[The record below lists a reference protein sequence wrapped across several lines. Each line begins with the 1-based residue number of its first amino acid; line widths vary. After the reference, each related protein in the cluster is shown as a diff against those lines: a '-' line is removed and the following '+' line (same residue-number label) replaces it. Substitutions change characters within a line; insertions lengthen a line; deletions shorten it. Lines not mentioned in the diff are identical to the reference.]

1 MFIAKEILSG
11 ALTTRSQLCFSF
23 PQSQSSPA
31 LWCSLFVLYPE
42 RWIVFRTALIRT
54 APPARGDNF
63 LCSRSPVLCWT
74 LSSSRASDP
83 SRRNVTTIWLWPSL
97 GSEKRAVFV
106 SPAFS
111 QTELVAVDSWTK
123 QLCFM
128 NEILCFSML
137 LALCKTSYKCLVLR
151 DLQLGRFRTYSW
163 FALVRILWMDFG
175 EIVFFTGHV
184 RLFKTH
190 C

>member
-83 SRRNVTTIWLWPSL
+83 FRRNVTTIWLWPSL
-97 GSEKRAVFV
+97 GSVKRAAFV

-111 QTELVAVDSWTK
+111 QTELVAVDCWKK
-123 QLCFM
+123 QLC
-128 NEILCFSML
+128 
-137 LALCKTSYKCLVLR
+137 
-151 DLQLGRFRTYSW
+151 
-163 FALVRILWMDFG
+163 LWMKRYVLAAPLVPCCWHYAKLL
-175 EIVFFTGHV
+175 INV
-184 RLFKTH
+184 
-190 C
+190 